1 MRHSHSSIETFEKCK
16 FKYKMRYLDGVKTI
30 APTEADNALVLGT
43 ALHTGIERGVDAA
56 IQQYCFSYPI
66 ITDEH
71 FNQIMKLETVIPM
84 ATAALPPGGAFEVPI
99 STADF
104 SGFIDYL
111 VPARTDQKL
120 SGENQEIPDV
130 YDLYDFKYSNN
141 VSNYRDSPQL
151 HLYKY
156 FWEQTNPGKR
166 IRNLYFLFV
175 PKVNIKQKS
184 GESLDDYRQRIESE
198 LDRVAVRVEPIKYDV
213 QKVIDWLLRVKA
225 TYEERE
231 FAPERSYLCRYC
243 EFQEYCE
250 KGWDYFMK
258 LPENKRRNIEAVT
271 KRVIWIYGAPF
282 CGKTTFANGFPD
294 PLMLNTDGNYRFV
307 DAPVIPIRDEVT
319 VEGRQTR
326 RKMAWEIFKETID
339 ELEKKENTFK
349 TVIVDLLED
358 TYEHCRQYM
367 YKQMNIT
374 HESDDSFRAWDKVRG
389 EFLNTL
395 KRLMN
400 LDYENIVLIS
410 HEDTSR
416 DLTRK
421 GGDKISAIKPNIQ
434 DKIAN
439 KVAGMVDVVARIVA
453 DAGTYTFNFKSNEV
467 IFGGGRLRVDERS
480 IPLSVDALFAVYDAA
495 NKNKWNYTP
504 AAETPSTG
512 RRKGK
517 MKDKPPAPPA
527 EEIEKE
533 ENTCPFDTSQRVTET
548 APIVSPSN
556 QETETADD
564 PPLPK
569 CPDGERIFRQFNESK
584 GEIPLCP
591 KIDAGHHCHKEGG
604 PDSCPLLDRPAPAA
618 DPAPDVAPG
627 AAESDP
633 PRRKRKART

>member
-1 MRHSHSSIETFEKCK
+1 
-16 FKYKMRYLDGVKTI
+16 MRYLDGVKTI

-104 SGFIDYL
+104 SGLIDYL
-111 VPARTDQKL
+111 VPVHYSAGDTDL
-120 SGENQEIPDV
+120 LVQEAAVVSDEF
-130 YDLYDFKYSNN
+130 DLYDFKYSNN
-141 VSNYRDSPQL
+141 VSSYRNSPQL
-151 HLYKY
+151 HLYKH
-156 FWEQTNPGKR
+156 FWEQINPGKR

-198 LDRVAVRVEPIKYDV
+198 LDRVAVRVEPVKYDV

-319 VEGRQTR
+319 VEGRGTR

-467 IFGGGRLRVDERS
+467 IFGGGRLRVEERS
-480 IPLSVDALFAVYDAA
+480 IPLSVEALFAVYDDA
-495 NKNKWNYTP
+495 NKNKGNYTP

-512 RRKGK
+512 RRKGRG
-517 MKDKPPAPPA
+517 KDKPPAPPA
-527 EEIEKE
+527 EE
-533 ENTCPFDTSQRVTET
+533 TP
-548 APIVSPSN
+548 APANEN
-556 QETETADD
+556 QEDGSGAKTDNPPPPSSGEETPPWEGDKPADD

-569 CPDGERIFRQFNESK
+569 CPDAERIFQQFNESK

-591 KIDAGHHCHKEGG
+591 KIDAGHHCHKENG
-604 PDSCPLLDRPAPAA
+604 PDGCPLLDRPAPAA
-618 DPAPDVAPG
+618 DPAPDAAPD